1 MRIMM
6 DAIHES
12 GLLPSTP
19 SIFLLN
25 SFAYADTGSVANH
38 NIVKPIHL
46 KRTWKSEYGVVVVE
60 KSLDDD
66 NRVIITMETGC
77 GRSLVAKALGVFDYF
92 MHNSSIE
99 AQDILILDAKRNIN
113 IRMEDLNA
121 DNLCKL
127 VLPTN
132 TSEEWWDSN
141 VLPILE
147 KIW

>member
-1 MRIMM
+1 MRILM

-25 SFAYADTGSVANH
+25 AFAYADTGSVANH
-38 NIVKPIHL
+38 NIVKPMHL
-46 KRTWKSEYGVVVVE
+46 MHTWKSKYGYVTAG
-60 KSLDDD
+60 KYSDD
-66 NRVIITMETGC
+66 RAVSIVMETDC
-77 GRSLVAKALGVFDYF
+77 ETSLVAKALGVFDYF
-92 MHNSSIE
+92 IHNSSIE
-99 AQDILILDAKRNIN
+99 AQDIYIIDENRNIN

-121 DNLCKL
+121 DNISKL

-132 TSEEWWDSN
+132 TSEEWCDSN